1 MKTCRR
7 RKPLDAG
14 MVGRQGVFQIND
26 GPKRIALENLET
38 AGVQQAHN

>member
-1 MKTCRR
+1 
-7 RKPLDAG
+7 

-26 GPKRIALENLET
+26 GPKRTALENLET